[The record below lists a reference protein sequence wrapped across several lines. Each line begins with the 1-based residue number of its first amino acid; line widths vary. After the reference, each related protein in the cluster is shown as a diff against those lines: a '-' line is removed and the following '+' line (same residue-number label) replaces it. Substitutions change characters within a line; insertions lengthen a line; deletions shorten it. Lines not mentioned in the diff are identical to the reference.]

1 MAHRLTPLG
10 WITGSEG
17 ILLCLVPAWQA
28 VPLAAAG
35 GVAMLAALGAARLLS
50 ARALAGVEAEWV
62 LPRAVHAGG
71 ETTLAAR
78 ISSSAPAPPLDLW
91 AWDPR
96 ARAARVVAHLAGV
109 GAQPAGTRWT
119 ARFPAR
125 GAVQLPPLEIA
136 GVQPM
141 GLVESRRP
149 AGAGAQIIVL
159 PPLGRVRAGLRARL
173 AERFAGLAVAPEPGG
188 DDLGRLR
195 AWAPGDM
202 RSRIH
207 WRASA
212 RHQQLLVAERH
223 APAARRLAIALD
235 PLAPPLVFERLV
247 AAAAT
252 LVDDLERRGW
262 ELAVHHGQAARG
274 VCGTRE
280 RLLEALALCRAGGAP
295 LDEIVPRG
303 TPCLALLD
311 DDSRAPE
318 GQPPPLVVR
327 DGELP
332 RLIHLP
338 RRMARSEG

>member
-1 MAHRLTPLG
+1 MSHRLTPLG
-10 WITGSEG
+10 WITGGEG
-17 ILLCLVPAWQA
+17 LLLCLVPAWQA

-35 GVAMLAALGAARLLS
+35 GVAMLAAVGAARLLT
-50 ARALAGVEAEWV
+50 ARALSGVQAEWV
-62 LPRAVHAGG
+62 LPRAVHAGS

-78 ISSSAPAPPLDLW
+78 ISSTAPAPPLDLW

-96 ARAARVVAHLAGV
+96 TRTMREVAHLAGV
-109 GAQPAGTRWT
+109 GAQAGGARWT
-119 ARFPAR
+119 ARFPSR
-125 GAVQLPPLEIA
+125 GALQLPALEVS

-141 GLVESRRP
+141 GLIESRRA
-149 AGAGAQIIVL
+149 AGPVAQVIVL
-159 PPLGRVRAGLRARL
+159 PALGRVRAGLRARL
-173 AERFAGLAVAPEPGG
+173 AEWFAGVAVAPEPGG

-195 AWAPGDM
+195 SWAPGDP

-252 LVDDLERRGW
+252 LIDDLDRRGW
-262 ELAVHHGQAARG
+262 ELAVHYGQAARG

-303 TPCLALLD
+303 MPCLALLD
-311 DDSRAPE
+311 DDTRAPDS
-318 GQPPPLVVR
+318 QPPPLVVR

-338 RRMARSEG
+338 RRMK